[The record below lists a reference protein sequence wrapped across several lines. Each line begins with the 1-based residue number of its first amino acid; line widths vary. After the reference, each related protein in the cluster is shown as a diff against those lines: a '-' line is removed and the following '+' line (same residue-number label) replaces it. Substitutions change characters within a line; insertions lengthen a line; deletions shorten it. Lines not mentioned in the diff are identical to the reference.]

1 MKEFCSFSGG
11 FPRVFPSL
19 PRVFRDSR
27 QQCLPESSGSLPR
40 VFPVS
45 SACLSIIIVIITSG
59 SLPRVFRNAGVFRES
74 SGVFRESSV
83 SLPKSSEVLSSTPPP
98 SRSVEEAL

>member
-1 MKEFCSFSGG
+1 MKEFSSFSGG

-27 QQCLPESSGSLPR
+27 QQCLPES
-40 VFPVS
+40 
-45 SACLSIIIVIITSG
+45 SG

-83 SLPKSSEVLSSTPPP
+83 SLPKSSEVLSSTPTP
-98 SRSVEEAL
+98 SRSVGEAL